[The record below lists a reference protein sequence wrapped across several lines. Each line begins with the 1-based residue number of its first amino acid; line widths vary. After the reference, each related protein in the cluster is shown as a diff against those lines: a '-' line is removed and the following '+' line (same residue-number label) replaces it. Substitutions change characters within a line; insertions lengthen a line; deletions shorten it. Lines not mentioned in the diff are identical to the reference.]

1 MYKNHNIAFFKFHKA
16 VFISA
21 SLLLIILLLFN
32 FSACESKEKVIKI
45 GNQSVLSGED
55 KFYGED
61 QLIALSMAA
70 AELSPVR
77 IGGFDYTIELVTKDD
92 EGNAEKAFLIAQEL
106 VEENA
111 VAVIGST
118 FNGTTKSSIPVYS
131 EQNIPFITPSAPGE
145 DVSRGYQNFYRMIIN
160 NSQKIENIASFLSN
174 DIKPEKLILIDNG
187 VDYSV
192 KLIDY
197 IIEIFDNKKISFDKR
212 YSVKFDSAEYD
223 MLAENLLIDEP
234 DVIFFCAKSNELA
247 DLITKTRKLQLNCKY
262 ITEEMGM
269 EEGITDDADKTELE
283 GLIAIVPQPPSLAKY
298 TEDKKSIDFWRKYT
312 DFAVKMKPPTLSK
325 EGPGSFAPYSY
336 DAFYILINAMKAA
349 NSISPEDYSVELK
362 KTSYEGITGQIAFNS
377 NGDRLNPQSTE
388 FIMKNGDW
396 IRYSQ

>member
-1 MYKNHNIAFFKFHKA
+1 MYKNHNIVFFKFHKA

-21 SLLLIILLLFN
+21 CLLLVILLLFN

-61 QLIALSMAA
+61 QLISLSMAA

-160 NSQKIENIASFLSN
+160 NSQKIENIANFLN
-174 DIKPEKLILIDNG
+174 DDIKPEKLILIDNG
-187 VDYSV
+187 EDYSV

-197 IIEIFDNKKISFDKR
+197 IIEIFDNKKISFNKR

-247 DLITKTRKLQLNCKY
+247 DLITKTRKLQLNCSY

-269 EEGITDDADKTELE
+269 EEGVTDDADKTELE

-312 DFAVKMKPPTLSK
+312 DFAAKMKPPTLSK

-362 KTSYEGITGQIAFNS
+362 KTSYAGITGQIAFNS

>member
-1 MYKNHNIAFFKFHKA
+1 MYKNHNIVFFRFHRA
-16 VFISA
+16 VFLSV
-21 SLLLIILLLFN
+21 SLLLLIVLLFN

-61 QLIALSMAA
+61 QLISLSMAA
-70 AELSPVR
+70 SELSPVR
-77 IGGFDYTIELVTKDD
+77 IGGFDYTIELITKDD
-92 EGNAEKAFLIAQEL
+92 EGNAEKAFLIAQEF
-106 VEENA
+106 VAENA

-131 EQNIPFITPSAPGE
+131 ELNIPFITPSAPGE
-145 DVSRGYQNFYRMIIN
+145 DISRGYQNFYRMIIN
-160 NSQKIENIASFLSN
+160 NSQKIENIASFLSD

-187 VDYSV
+187 EDYSV

-197 IIEIFDNKKISFDKR
+197 IIEIFNNKKISFNKR
-212 YSVKFDSAEYD
+212 YSVKNDSGEYD

-247 DLITKTRKLQLNCKY
+247 DLIVKTNKLQLSCRF

-269 EEGITDDADKTELE
+269 QEGITDAAEKIKLE
-283 GLIAIVPQPPSLAKY
+283 GLIAIVPQPPSLAQY

-312 DFAVKMKPPTLSK
+312 DFAAKMKQPALSK
-325 EGPGSFAPYSY
+325 EGPGIFAPYSY
-336 DAFYILINAMKAA
+336 DAFYILINAMKEA
-349 NSISPEDYSVELK
+349 NSIIPEDYSVELK
-362 KTSYEGITGQIAFNS
+362 KTSYAGITGQIAFNS
-377 NGDRLNPQSTE
+377 NGDRLEPQSTK

>member
-1 MYKNHNIAFFKFHKA
+1 MYKNHNIVFFKFHKVVFLYASILLA
-16 VFISA
+16 VI
-21 SLLLIILLLFN
+21 LLFN

-61 QLIALSMAA
+61 QLISLSMAA

-92 EGNAEKAFLIAQEL
+92 EGNAEKAFLIAQEF

-145 DVSRGYQNFYRMIIN
+145 DISRGYQNFYRMIIN
-160 NSQKIENIASFLSN
+160 NSQKIENIASFLSD

-187 VDYSV
+187 EDYSV
-192 KLIDY
+192 KLVDY
-197 IIEIFDNKKISFDKR
+197 IIEIFNNKKISFNKR
-212 YSVKFDSAEYD
+212 YSVKFDSAGYD

-234 DVIFFCAKSNELA
+234 DVIFFCAKPNELT
-247 DLITKTRKLQLNCKY
+247 DLITKTRKLQLNCRY
-262 ITEEMGM
+262 VTEEMGM

-298 TEDKKSIDFWRKYT
+298 TEDKRSIDFWRKYT
-312 DFAVKMKPPTLSK
+312 DFAAKMKPPTLSK

-349 NSISPEDYSVELK
+349 NSVIPEDYTVELK
-362 KTSYEGITGQIAFNS
+362 KTSYAGITGQIAFNS
-377 NGDRLNPQSTE
+377 NGDRLKPQSTE